1 MYLYLKKFFEEFF
14 VIFFFISLIIS
25 GGVAELSLIIVFFYT
40 LAYYRNKLIDVIK
53 NEKIIFIFFISLI
66 ISSLFNSYEISI
78 KGIVYFR
85 FYLYFIAL
93 VVMLNLNKS
102 FKILNYLLLIWFFII
117 LDLIFQYITGTDIF
131 GFESFSYNSAE
142 IGKNILRLTGPFD
155 DSRSGFYLIIL
166 SVFISL
172 YMVKERKFFQLI
184 SLNFTNCIIISLTGE
199 RTSLIYSIIIFLI
212 SFFFLTNK
220 NKKFLLIFLSVIV
233 ISIPI
238 IIKNAPQIVKDR
250 NINLLQYQINNF
262 SQTQWYAHYV
272 TSVEIFNDYK
282 LLGIG
287 VRNFRNICKS
297 NEYDGLFDK
306 NFRCSTHPHNK
317 YLEILSESGVIALI
331 LIILIIYQ
339 NKFIIKF
346 RKLDISYM
354 LSILIILF
362 ILFDP
367 LLPSKSF
374 FNNWMACIFWFLLA
388 KVISLKYLINKT
400 NF

>member
-1 MYLYLKKFFEEFF
+1 MSLYLKKFFEEFF

-40 LAYYRNKLIDVIK
+40 LSCYRNKLIDVIK
-53 NEKIIFIFFISLI
+53 NEKIIFTFFISLM

-78 KGIVYFR
+78 KGIIYFR

-93 VVMLNLNKS
+93 IVMFGLNKT
-102 FKILNYLLLIWFFII
+102 FRILNYLLLIWLFII
-117 LDLIFQYITGTDIF
+117 LDLIFQYITGVDFF
-131 GFESFSYNSAE
+131 GFKSFSYNSAE

-166 SVFISL
+166 SIFISL
-172 YMVKERKFFQLI
+172 YMVKDRKFFHLI
-184 SLNFTNCIIISLTGE
+184 SLNFINCMIISLTGE

-212 SFFFLTNK
+212 SILFLMNK
-220 NKKFLLIFLSVIV
+220 NKKFLLICLSVMI

-262 SQTQWYAHYV
+262 SQTQWYAHYI
-272 TSVEIFNDYK
+272 TSVEIFDDYK
-282 LLGIG
+282 LLGVG

-297 NEYDGLFDK
+297 TEYDGLFDR

-317 YLEILSESGVIALI
+317 YLEILSESGVITFI

-339 NKFIIKF
+339 NKFILKF
-346 RKLDISYM
+346 RKLDMNYM
-354 LSILIILF
+354 FCLF
-362 ILFDP
+362 ILLFVLFDP

-374 FNNWMACIFWFLLA
+374 FNNWMACIFWLLLA
-388 KVISLKYLINKT
+388 KVISLKYTINKT